1 MNNPTRMSPL
11 TALFLGIF
19 FVGAVTIG
27 SAATV
32 ILYGMRII
40 DSKASALIR
49 FAGNTVEG
57 LPELVQSLPPAI
69 GDILHDRRAPDY
81 AGRISVDVKLSADEA
96 SGTVRPVLTV
106 KNGGD
111 EVVSLLAVRVAALDA
126 GGVPVKDWTEVV
138 ATPLAI
144 DDDWRGPLMPGAT
157 RYVVLSGS
165 RSLAGKAGTVT
176 AVAEIGDV
184 RVWVG
189 SGEGRTAN
197 KGTAD

>member
-32 ILYGMRII
+32 VLYGMRIV
-40 DSKASALIR
+40 DTKASALIR

-69 GDILHDRRAPDY
+69 GDLLHDRRAPEY
-81 AGRISVDVKLSADEA
+81 AGKINVEVKLSADES
-96 SGTVRPVLTV
+96 SGVVRPVLTV
-106 KNGGD
+106 RNAGD

-126 GGVPVKDWTEVV
+126 NGVPVNDWTEVV

-184 RVWVG
+184 RIW
-189 SGEGRTAN
+189 EGKAE
-197 KGTAD
+197 

>member
-1 MNNPTRMSPL
+1 M
-11 TALFLGIF
+11 TALFLGVF

-32 ILYGMRII
+32 VLYGMRIV
-40 DSKASALIR
+40 DTKASALIR

-69 GDILHDRRAPDY
+69 GDLLHDRRAPEY
-81 AGRISVDVKLSADEA
+81 AGKINVEVKLVADDA
-96 SGTVRPVLTV
+96 SGVVRPVLTV
-106 KNGGD
+106 RNTGD

-126 GGVPVKDWTEVV
+126 NGVPVNDWTEVV

-184 RVWVG
+184 RVW
-189 SGEGRTAN
+189 EGKAE
-197 KGTAD
+197 

>member
-1 MNNPTRMSPL
+1 MNNPTRMSPM
-11 TALFLGIF
+11 TALFLGVF

-32 ILYGMRII
+32 VLYGMRIV
-40 DSKASALIR
+40 DTKASALIR

-69 GDILHDRRAPDY
+69 GDLLHDRRAPEY
-81 AGRISVDVKLSADEA
+81 AGKINVEVKLVADDA
-96 SGTVRPVLTV
+96 SGVVRPVLTV
-106 KNGGD
+106 RNTGD

-126 GGVPVKDWTEVV
+126 NGVPVNDWTEVV

-184 RVWVG
+184 RVW
-189 SGEGRTAN
+189 EGKAE
-197 KGTAD
+197 